1 MIIPQKIQRRMDLH
15 ESFLM
20 AADFKFI
27 GKLTLNKYDADSIF
41 NNFGIYGSKFSA
53 LSLCNQYSVYGN
65 PYSHLSAY
73 NLYTT
78 NPPYIILRGKLY
90 GRLSKNRYL
99 NEIVVNPDNIVEWM
113 HQVGLY

>member
-1 MIIPQKIQRRMDLH
+1 MIIPQIIQRRMDLH

-27 GKLTLNKYDADSIF
+27 GKLTLNKFDADSIF
-41 NNFGIYGSKFSA
+41 NNYGIYGSKYSA

-65 PYSHLSAY
+65 PYSQLSAF

-78 NPPYIILRGKLY
+78 NPPYIILRGQFY
-90 GRLSKNRYL
+90 GRLSKNRFL
-99 NEIVVNPDNIVEWM
+99 NGNVVNPDNIAEWM